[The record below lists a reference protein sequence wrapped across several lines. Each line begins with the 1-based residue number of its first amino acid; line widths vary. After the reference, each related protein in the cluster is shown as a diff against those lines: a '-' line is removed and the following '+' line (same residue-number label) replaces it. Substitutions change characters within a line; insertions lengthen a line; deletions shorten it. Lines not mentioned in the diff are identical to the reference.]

1 MSKAKETSALGAVRL
16 SGQIGKTLALLR
28 KRRKRG
34 ITPLDFP
41 TGFRLS
47 CYIMRLRERGYDIR
61 TLESGIG
68 HLARYV
74 LIGG

>member
-1 MSKAKETSALGAVRL
+1 MSKAKETKTFSAARL

-28 KRRKRG
+28 KKRRTG

-47 CYIMRLRERGYDIR
+47 SYIMRLRERGYDIR

-68 HLARYV
+68 QLARYV

>member
-1 MSKAKETSALGAVRL
+1 MSKAKETKTFSAVRL

-28 KRRKRG
+28 KKRKRG

-47 CYIMRLRERGYDIR
+47 CYIMRLRNMGYDIR

-68 HLARYV
+68 QLARYV